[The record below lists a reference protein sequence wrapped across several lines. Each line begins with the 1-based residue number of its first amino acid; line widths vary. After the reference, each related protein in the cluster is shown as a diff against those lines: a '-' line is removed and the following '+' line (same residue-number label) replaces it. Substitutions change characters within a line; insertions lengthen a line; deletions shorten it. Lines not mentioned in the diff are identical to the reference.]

1 MRKFAYSTVQMAWD
15 VLITLLF
22 IRPYV
27 QTASFFSGKLAVF
40 GTIILMIVPTITAT
54 LLFVVNNLGKEEK
67 NKRNFMLLIFAI
79 IVISACLV
87 YYIKP
92 TALALIIT
100 IVVMAAI
107 ECGVAEIYTKTN
119 LEGKDTPKSFLNVF
133 FDFALALLT
142 WKYLCSTSATD
153 VSWIKIIPEWG
164 IILITLVIVL
174 LSVFLQFAGE
184 KFLKADTIIGV
195 VIAGTTT
202 MAWVLMDRKQYME
215 DNRSFRVVLLLLFS
229 VFLYIG
235 VLYFG
240 EKFAS
245 DEK

>member
-67 NKRNFMLLIFAI
+67 NKRNFILLVFGIL
-79 IVISACLV
+79 VISACLV

-92 TALALIIT
+92 TKLTITLI
-100 IVVMAAI
+100 IVVMATV
-107 ECGVAEIYTKTN
+107 ECIVARIYTKSKMD
-119 LEGKDTPKSFLNVF
+119 GKDTPRSILNVL
-133 FDFALALLT
+133 FDFVIAMFT
-142 WKYLCSTSATD
+142 WKYLTATTD
-153 VSWIKIIPEWG
+153 VSWIKIIPAWG
-164 IILITLVIVL
+164 IIAITIGVVL
-174 LSVFLQFAGE
+174 LSIFLQYAGE
-184 KFLKADTIIGV
+184 KFLKADALIGIGV
-195 VIAGTTT
+195 LGAATV
-202 MAWVLMDRKQYME
+202 AWILMDQKGYMA
-215 DNRSFRVVLLLLFS
+215 DNRSMRLVFLMLFS
-229 VFLYIG
+229 SLLYFG

-240 EKFAS
+240 ERVAS
-245 DEK
+245 DDE

>member
-133 FDFALALLT
+133 FDFGLALLT

-202 MAWVLMDRKQYME
+202 MAWVLMDRKEYLA
-215 DNRSFRVVLLLLFS
+215 DSFRIVLLLLFS